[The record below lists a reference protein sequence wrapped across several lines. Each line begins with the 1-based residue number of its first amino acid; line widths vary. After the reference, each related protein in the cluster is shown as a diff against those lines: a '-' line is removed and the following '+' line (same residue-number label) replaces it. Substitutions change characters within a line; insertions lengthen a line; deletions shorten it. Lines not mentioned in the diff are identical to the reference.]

1 MGRIPL
7 EAAVPVPPLPP
18 LVARPSSRF
27 AKDLKRARKQGLDL
41 AELYAVVALL
51 QVRAPLPERCRDHA
65 LLGSWIGFRECHIR
79 PDWLLVYAVNDTALV
94 LVLQRTGTHA
104 DLFGE

>member
-1 MGRIPL
+1 MVGDPAMKPELRTVL
-7 EAAVPVPPLPP
+7 
-18 LVARPSSRF
+18 SSQFR
-27 AKDLKRARKQGLDL
+27 KDLKRARRQGRDI
-41 AELYAVVALL
+41 AELNAIVALL
-51 QVRAPLPERCRDHA
+51 ANGAVLPERCRDHA